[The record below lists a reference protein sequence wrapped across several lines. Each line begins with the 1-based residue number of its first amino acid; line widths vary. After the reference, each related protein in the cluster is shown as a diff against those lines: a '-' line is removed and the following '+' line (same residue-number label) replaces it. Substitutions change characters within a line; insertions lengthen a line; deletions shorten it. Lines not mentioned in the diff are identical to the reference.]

1 MITES
6 EIQKILAGDK
16 DIFVKRIEPYFENVY
31 CITKSFP
38 LNDEKVEEII
48 LKTFTNTY
56 ISLSEKKNI
65 DLVSIFTE
73 HFRLLSNSIQ
83 SNSTLFPQFLEMY
96 IFLLSEIQ
104 QCSTKDISNIVG
116 ISKEEVDNNYQ
127 SAIKNI
133 CGESIQNMQS
143 TETCISMDHLIAFSV
158 NNKDE
163 NIHDHLEFCPSCREK
178 IKKIDIL
185 KNKYVIGIKENAIND
200 SFVSKL
206 TKELPSLTNK
216 KRSWK
221 KQAILASIVVA
232 VFATF
237 VFLLPNLLIWK
248 TAVTNYVKYGE
259 FYNAWGEDTFT
270 VSDAGFTFTVN
281 KVEVSP
287 EYLIVHYSLKDEL
300 GEEREV
306 RGNLNRKP
314 QYWGKIIDGENE
326 HFLGAVNIPHLDR
339 SENVLLY
346 SLSKVEHLP
355 ETFDMQIAIREIENV
370 MGNWDVTVP
379 VTYAP
384 FMNNRE
390 VIVLDETYNILDIV
404 ELQLN
409 ELIYTPTGI
418 SLDLEMDITDSEVKR
433 LLGET
438 IENGED
444 LRESV
449 IRRNLGINPILSMV
463 DQHGRE
469 LIPIYST
476 EYSTLNNKQK
486 RFTFSPFLA
495 DVSGINLIF
504 WGVEETT
511 SVSIEDKVN
520 KDSELNIQLNEIY
533 YSTQV
538 VNTLEIPLQEV
549 EDLPLNKTM
558 NGEMLETLTIR
569 KLDPNGNYTRGSY
582 EILIKGSYGVEG
594 VHSTYYNWDV
604 TNQDRNRWFHSMSKL
619 DYDPLKNDSGV
630 FLHIELA
637 IEEEMPEEIVLASG
651 SITRVIQLKDP
662 IKVPLKNYGF

>member
-16 DIFVKRIEPYFENVY
+16 DLFLKRIEPYIENIY
-31 CITKSFP
+31 CITKAFP
-38 LNDEKVEEII
+38 LNDEKTEEII
-48 LKTFTNTY
+48 FKTFTNTY
-56 ISLSEKKNI
+56 NSLSEKKNI
-65 DLVSIFTE
+65 DLVSILTE

-83 SNSTLFPQFLEMY
+83 YNSTLFPQFLELY

-104 QCSTKDISNIVG
+104 QCSTKDISSIVG
-116 ISKEEVDNNYQ
+116 ISKEEVDYNYQ

-133 CGESIQNMQS
+133 CGESLRNMQS
-143 TETCISMDHLIAFSV
+143 TETCISIDKLIAFSIH
-158 NNKDE
+158 NEDE
-163 NIHDHLEFCPSCREK
+163 TIGDHLEFCPNCREK
-178 IKKIDIL
+178 IKKIESI
-185 KNKYVIGIKENAIND
+185 KRKYVRTVNETEIED
-200 SFVSKL
+200 SLVPKL
-206 TKELPSLTNK
+206 IKELPSLTIK

-221 KQAILASIVVA
+221 KQAMLASIVVA

-237 VFLLPNLLIWK
+237 VFLLPNLIHWK
-248 TAVTNYVKYGE
+248 TVVTNYVKYGE
-259 FYNAWGEDTFT
+259 FYNAWGEDTFSA
-270 VSDAGFTFTVN
+270 SDAGFTFTVN

-287 EYLIVHYSLKDEL
+287 EYLIVHYSLQDEL

-355 ETFDMQIAIREIENV
+355 ETFDMQIAIREVENV
-370 MGNWDVTVP
+370 IGNWDVTVP

-384 FMNNRE
+384 FKNNRE

-463 DQHGRE
+463 DQHERE

-495 DVSGINLIF
+495 DVSGINLNF
-504 WGVEETT
+504 WGFEETT

-520 KDSELNIQLNEIY
+520 RDSELNIQLNEIY

-549 EDLPLNKTM
+549 EDLPLNRTM

-569 KLDPNGNYTRGSY
+569 KLEPNGNYSRGSY
-582 EILIKGSYGVEG
+582 EILIKGSYGEES
-594 VHSTYYNWDV
+594 VHSTYYNWTV
-604 TNQDRNRWFHSMSKL
+604 TNLDMNRWFHNTSKL
-619 DYDPLKNDSGV
+619 EFDPLKNDPGV

-637 IEEEMPEEIVLASG
+637 IEEDMPDEIVLASG
-651 SITRVIQLKDP
+651 NITRVIKLKDP